1 MKILGNKKQKEA
13 LDIIV
18 EQHLMASSAAILGIE
33 TGYQE
38 FKKVLDAN
46 SQCLALLVGGI
57 KGAKYVQKQIL
68 AGYKMMM
75 QEK

>member
-18 EQHLMASSAAILGIE
+18 EQHLMASSAAILGIN
-33 TGYQE
+33 TDYQE
-38 FKKVLDAN
+38 FMKVLDAN

-68 AGYKMMM
+68 AGYKMM
-75 QEK
+75 QE

>member
-1 MKILGNKKQKEA
+1 MKIIGNKKQKEA

-33 TGYQE
+33 TDHYQE
-38 FKKVLDAN
+38 FKKLLSTN

-68 AGYKMMM
+68 AGYKMM